1 MMCGPCRVPL
11 SSGIGMAKIT
21 LSYPGWKEGNV
32 TPVTLEVPIEPMSW
46 RGVFWNYLIWPLGA
60 AAVAALAWFSWRVW
74 RRVARLRRAR
84 YARGG

>member
-1 MMCGPCRVPL
+1 MICGPCRVPL

-46 RGVFWNYLIWPLGA
+46 RGVFWNYVIWPLGA
-60 AAVAALAWFSWRVW
+60 AAVALVAWLFWRVG
-74 RRVARLRRAR
+74 RRVARLRRVRHAH
-84 YARGG
+84 GG